1 MLIDRISLANAFG
14 ALQKTE
20 LNEGKISQILFN
32 KSAKYG
38 TKTQRR
44 FESIDAL
51 RDFINNEFPFQLLYI
66 NCQCGTCN
74 ESVWQLLGFTVEL
87 PNRRFISFINNIRG
101 QFESAEGYLLN
112 KTSKDA
118 LSTVFLQQSRL
129 NIVKNNYECSE
140 YIQNQGR
147 YVTPCEYID
156 VEYNNYYLEL
166 IELYNKTKR
175 LPGLTKEELF
185 VNDCY
190 ENQIIPKAK
199 WDLGGLSY
207 PTTTTT
213 TVRPTTTTTT
223 IAVDTD
229 ITTTT
234 TVRPTTTTIAPTTTT
249 EAPTTTTAAPT
260 TTTLEPTTTTVLYSL
275 RTNYTSNLAGST
287 FREDTSPTSNQ
298 ITFEEVQGTQTGA
311 FLYNV
316 AYLHTGLVGYT
327 YTMTVDGEAYTPGSG
342 VISTNIISTDNGD
355 VMQVS
360 TAEQNPNSIYNVVI
374 SIVPATTTT
383 TAAPTTTTTA
393 APTTTTTTAAPTTT
407 TQAPVEYELFTAY
420 LNRDEGQSA
429 FFELRWTNATSGTTV
444 GFTLSGTATPSFE
457 MGGMLEE
464 RDYTEPTDMFFTV
477 DNSGFVI
484 LEIPINEDS
493 QTEGPETIILTLD
506 AQDSEGNPTGSLQKT
521 VTINDTSETQNW
533 EIAASTHDE
542 GITFNHILNTEHVPA
557 GTEYYWYVNVAI
569 GYPWTPASAADFV
582 GGVVPSGSGTISTYN
597 ETLSQSAVI
606 PISIVA
612 DSLTEGDEVYQIIV
626 REGSPS
632 NPGTFR
638 VIQMMTITDTSVD
651 PTTTTAAPTT
661 TTTTAAP
668 TTTTTTA
675 APTTTT
681 VEPTTTTTTAAPT
694 TTTVEPTTTTT
705 TAEPTTTTTT
715 VAPTT
720 TTTAAPTTTT
730 TTAPV
735 DDEYTPVSGDA
746 RFIAH
751 IGTAPYFDLVDST
764 LASVTPPVTF
774 GNLPNQLYQITK
786 ASDDIQYMI
795 AGPTNS
801 SGSPVITYDKGVTW
815 QPIPDVPQI
824 TGQWQYTSISPSGQV
839 IILNSSSSGGDIWI
853 STDYGASF
861 SLSQIDIQS
870 LSGVSTSSGGKYIY
884 VAGRSIVNDPNKNYD
899 PIIYRS
905 ADYGASFQD
914 ITSESIGLADLQ
926 YTPGVSG
933 DGRHVNLVHAIGS
946 GVQTSYYSSDYGQTW
961 IERTSQ
967 RANTGIEVDQT
978 GQYLTAHSQISPYA
992 WYSNDYGVTQI
1003 LLNNSSS
1010 IRHKGISTTGE
1021 YSFWQPSQGDPYIN
1035 TDSLVT
1041 APVQVARPAGFN
1053 YVTAIINMATPA
1065 TTTTAAP
1072 TTTTTTTTTAAPWSP
1087 STLGPVAWID
1097 AADTSSYTTSGST
1110 LTSVTDKAGTY
1121 TMSISNT
1128 PTVPNGPGG
1137 LPTFYF
1143 GTNEY
1148 LQSTSYEP
1156 QVSNGNHWSI
1166 GLFRYDSTDHVRD
1179 SLWSYETNANQ
1190 KRDYAVSS
1198 GASNNTFPGELDLDG
1213 LTSNRIS
1220 STIGNKLDFN
1230 VGGLNRY
1237 QWYII
1242 AVYFNKTGN
1251 QIGFRI
1257 DGRANVASPVN
1268 DYDNSLS
1275 TNQEL
1280 RIMRNRSSQSLNGR
1294 MGEFM
1299 AFADL
1304 PGTGGT
1310 DMSEIEKAEGYLAHK
1325 WGLTGQLE
1333 EVHPYKNTPPTS

>member
-87 PNRRFISFINNIRG
+87 PDRRFISFINNIRG

-223 IAVDTD
+223 IAIDTD

-234 TVRPTTTTIAPTTTT
+234 TVRPTTTTAAPTTTTIAPTTTTLEPTTTT

-393 APTTTTTTAAPTTT
+393 APTTTTTTAAPAPQHFNWVVSTDAAATNRINPVLEDQSTEPTCWTNSNEQYWYYPLQAGETYYWHVEPTLTTSRIQLQMQPGQVAYAYQQAQDNFQAYSNGTPCNNNAGPGNGYNVTQKVLEDVNGVYGPSGNEAATTNPYFVTDHNDTISNYYKFTVPANAENTSEFAYIGITGSYSWNGSGYDTEFPFDNDEFSPVGFLVNFRILAPVTTT
-407 TQAPVEYELFTAY
+407 TTAAP
-420 LNRDEGQSA
+420 
-429 FFELRWTNATSGTTV
+429 TT
-444 GFTLSGTATPSFE
+444 
-457 MGGMLEE
+457 
-464 RDYTEPTDMFFTV
+464 
-477 DNSGFVI
+477 
-484 LEIPINEDS
+484 
-493 QTEGPETIILTLD
+493 
-506 AQDSEGNPTGSLQKT
+506 
-521 VTINDTSETQNW
+521 
-533 EIAASTHDE
+533 
-542 GITFNHILNTEHVPA
+542 
-557 GTEYYWYVNVAI
+557 
-569 GYPWTPASAADFV
+569 
-582 GGVVPSGSGTISTYN
+582 
-597 ETLSQSAVI
+597 
-606 PISIVA
+606 
-612 DSLTEGDEVYQIIV
+612 
-626 REGSPS
+626 
-632 NPGTFR
+632 
-638 VIQMMTITDTSVD
+638 
-651 PTTTTAAPTT
+651 TTTTAAPTT

-705 TAEPTTTTTT
+705 TA
-715 VAPTT
+715 APTT
-720 TTTAAPTTTT
+720 TTTA
-730 TTAPV
+730 APV
-735 DDEYTPVSGDA
+735 DDEYTPVSGDS
-746 RFIAH
+746 RFIAQ
-751 IGTAPYFDLVDST
+751 ISTAPYFDLVDST

-774 GNLPNQLYQITK
+774 GNLPNQYYQITK

-801 SGSPVITYDKGVTW
+801 SGNPVITYDKGVTW

-824 TGQWQYTSISPSGQV
+824 TDQWQYISISPSGQV
-839 IILNSSSSGGDIWI
+839 IILNHSSSPAAPGDIWI

-861 SLSQIDIQS
+861 SLSQIDIQT

-884 VAGRSIVNDPNKNYD
+884 VTGRSIVNDPNKFYD

-914 ITSESIGLADLQ
+914 ITSESIGLVDLR

-933 DGRHVNLVHAIGS
+933 DGRHVNLVHSIGS

-978 GQYLTAHSQISPYA
+978 GQYLTARSQISPYA

-1003 LLNNSSS
+1003 LLNNSSTV
-1010 IRHKGISTTGE
+1010 RYMGISTTGE
-1021 YSFWQPSQGDPYIN
+1021 YSFFQPATSSSDPYIN

-1041 APVQVARPAGFN
+1041 APVQVIRPAGLN

-1072 TTTTTTTTTAAPWSP
+1072 TTTTTTAAPTTTTTTAAPWTP
-1087 STLGPVAWID
+1087 SSLGPVAWID
-1097 AADTSSYTTSGST
+1097 AADTSSYTTSGSN
-1110 LTSVTDKAGTY
+1110 LSSVTDKAGTY
-1121 TMSISNT
+1121 TMEPNNT
-1128 PTVPNGPGG
+1128 PTVNNTYNGSPVF
-1137 LPTFYF
+1137 TF
-1143 GTNEY
+1143 TNDNESIK
-1148 LQSTSYEP
+1148 STSYEP
-1156 QVSNGNHWSI
+1156 QVSNGNHWAI
-1166 GLFRYDSTDHVRD
+1166 GLFRYDGTNSTKD
-1179 SLWSYETNANQ
+1179 SFWSYETNQ
-1190 KRDYAVSS
+1190 SPKRDYAISS
-1198 GASNNTFPGELDLDG
+1198 SADNNTWPGELDMDG
-1213 LTSNRIS
+1213 LSSNRIS
-1220 STIGNKLDFN
+1220 STIGNSLDWTGL
-1230 VGGLNRY
+1230 GGLNRN
-1237 QWYII
+1237 QWYIV

-1251 QIGFRI
+1251 QIGLRF
-1257 DGRANVASPVN
+1257 DGRTNSFSPVN

-1280 RIMRNRSSQSLNGR
+1280 RLMRNRSGVHLNGM

-1304 PGTGGT
+1304 PGTGVT

-1325 WGLTGQLE
+1325 WGHTGSLPAD
-1333 EVHPYKNTPPTS
+1333 HPYKNTPPTS